1 MILNFEFGILKFEVG
16 LKRLLFLFLVSLSV
30 SLSAQ
35 VVKSNTVGM
44 HNGKKC
50 YIHIVQPGQT
60 VYSITK
66 LYGVK
71 EHEAILK
78 SDIHHLSVD
87 DTVWIPCTDCVVNS
101 QVRAR
106 TEQSGGQQETK
117 REYQFIVVE
126 PGQTLYS
133 LSKKYNVSIED
144 LNELNPELR
153 TMGLKAGQTIKVPGA
168 GRTGDNDSQV
178 RARTEQSNS
187 QQSVVNSQQPGASRT
202 GSNGGRQPAAYTP
215 KAPAEPAVVSPL
227 IEPGRIHVSLLMP
240 LHLGDLDK
248 ISTTKFDVDQRG
260 KKSYGAFEYIQFYEG
275 LLVGM
280 ERLERMNCKVVLNVV
295 DITGKTR
302 MDIETAINTHDVTRS
317 DFIIALLPKEQFE
330 YAADWAQKNQ
340 IFIINPLAERDE
352 IVEGNPYVFKCMSSV
367 DGEVNEL
374 LKIIGGMSGKPH
386 LYIITSGSKNEARVR
401 GLVEEKLK
409 ARGDIAYTFFDW
421 SANSKLVATMKKTP
435 NCYVLNIYDQNR
447 DKNHIQVSTLLN
459 RMAAAKSSGV
469 TLVSFDN
476 YILKYG
482 DIDFAQLQQA
492 NYMTVNTELDYNDP
506 SKKDFIDAFNE
517 HFKVDPIG
525 AYAPMANDIII
536 YFVYGLKNRGTEFW
550 RSPNQSSVSGM
561 LCPMFFSQ
569 SDRGHGFV
577 NESAVFY
584 KLSNLR
590 FVPLSGRY

>member
-1 MILNFEFGILKFEVG
+1 MLVG
-16 LKRLLFLFLVSLSV
+16 LSL

-35 VVKSNTVGM
+35 VVKSTTVGM
-44 HNGKKC
+44 HNGRKC

-78 SDIHHLSVD
+78 SDIHHIAVD
-87 DTVWIPCTDCVVNS
+87 DTVWIPCTDCVVNAQAATKTVS
-101 QVRAR
+101 QQP
-106 TEQSGGQQETK
+106 EK
-117 REYQFIVVE
+117 KEYQFVVVE

-153 TMGLKAGQTIKVPGA
+153 TMGLKAGQTIKVPG
-168 GRTGDNDSQV
+168 
-178 RARTEQSNS
+178 RAPG
-187 QQSVVNSQQPGASRT
+187 QQSAANSQQPATNSQQAAGNKQQPAT
-202 GSNGGRQPAAYTP
+202 QAKPAGRQPAAYTP

-240 LHLGDLDK
+240 LHLADLDK
-248 ISTTKFDVDQRG
+248 ISTTKFDIDQRG

-275 LLVGM
+275 LLLGM

-302 MDIETAINTHDVTRS
+302 QDIETSINTHDVMRS
-317 DFIIALLPKEQFE
+317 DFIIALLPKEQFD
-330 YAADWAQKNQ
+330 YAAEWALRNQ
-340 IFIINPLAERDE
+340 IFIVNPLAERDE

-367 DGEVNEL
+367 EGEVNEL
-374 LKIIGGMSGKPH
+374 LKMIGGMSGKPH

-401 GLVEEKLK
+401 GIVEEKLK

-421 SANSKLVATMKKTP
+421 AANSKLVATMKKTP
-435 NCYVLNIYDQNR
+435 NCFVLNIYDVNR

-469 TLVSFDN
+469 TLVSLDN
-476 YILKYG
+476 YLLKYG

-506 SKKDFIDAFNE
+506 SKKDFIDAFNNL
-517 HFKVDPIG
+517 FKVDPIG
-525 AYAPMANDIII
+525 AYAPMAHDIII
-536 YFVYGLKNRGTEFW
+536 HFVYGLKNRGTEFW
-550 RSPNQSSVSGM
+550 RSPNQSSVPGM

-569 SDRGHGFV
+569 SDKGHGFV

-584 KLSNLR
+584 KLSNFR
-590 FVPLSGRY
+590 FQPISGRY

>member
-1 MILNFEFGILKFEVG
+1 MSLN
-16 LKRLLFLFLVSLSV
+16 
-30 SLSAQ
+30 AQ

-101 QVRAR
+101 QQLGASR
-106 TEQSGGQQETK
+106 TGDNGSRQPEK
-117 REYQFIVVE
+117 KEYQFVVVE
-126 PGQTLYS
+126 PGQTLYG

-153 TMGLKAGQTIKVPGA
+153 TMGLKAGQTIKVPGVAKA
-168 GRTGDNDSQV
+168 GGQQMSGSGQQ
-178 RARTEQSNS
+178 ASGGQQSNS
-187 QQSVVNSQQPGASRT
+187 QQQAKPA
-202 GSNGGRQPAAYTP
+202 GRQPAAYTP
-215 KAPAEPAVVSPL
+215 KAPAEPAVISPL
-227 IEPGRIHVSLLMP
+227 IEPGRVHVSLLMP

-275 LLVGM
+275 LLLGM

-482 DIDFAQLQQA
+482 DIDFAQLQQS

-550 RSPNQSSVSGM
+550 RSPNQSSVPGM

-569 SDRGHGFV
+569 SDRGHGYV